1 MRQVL
6 LSSRLLVLNDKNKRK
21 FAQNGMIP
29 FVLSLLKVTPVP
41 SRCLICEQLRVDV
54 FPGRDASF
62 YTLR

>member
-1 MRQVL
+1 MIRWTGLAPWEFEFGLWQVL

-41 SRCLICEQLRVDV
+41 SRY
-54 FPGRDASF
+54 F
-62 YTLR
+62 